1 MPRPATHFVKS
12 LSEEDKDILQY
23 LRDEGETSRI
33 RRRALAVLLSNE
45 GYSVNE
51 IAEIF
56 DSNRATVC
64 LWLER
69 WEESGP
75 SGLGDK
81 PRSGAPPTLDEEEQE
96 QALEFLKEH
105 PHSPKQVLRRI
116 EKELG
121 KTISRDTLR
130 RLARRAGLRWKR
142 MRKSLKTRR
151 DEDEFREA
159 QRDLADFIECHCAGT
174 VDLYYFDESGFSLT
188 PSVPYGWQPTGERIE
203 IPSRRS
209 KQLNILGF
217 LSCDGECRPYAVE
230 GRVNSSIMV
239 ECFDNFCT
247 TRRRE
252 SLVVLDNAS
261 VHSSAEFESNIAR
274 WEEQGLY
281 IYSLPA
287 YCPELNLIELLWRMI
302 KYHWLPLKAYDSFKS
317 LVRNLA
323 DIFSRIGK
331 NKEYCL
337 TFDGPCL
344 STSASS

>member
-1 MPRPATHFVKS
+1 MPRPATRFVKS

-33 RRRALAVLLSNE
+33 RRRALTVLLSNE

-81 PRSGAPPTLDEEEQE
+81 PRSGAPPTLDEEEQ
-96 QALEFLKEH
+96 ALEFLKEH

-142 MRKSLKTRR
+142 T
-151 DEDEFREA
+151 
-159 QRDLADFIECHCAGT
+159 
-174 VDLYYFDESGFSLT
+174 
-188 PSVPYGWQPTGERIE
+188 
-203 IPSRRS
+203 
-209 KQLNILGF
+209 
-217 LSCDGECRPYAVE
+217 
-230 GRVNSSIMV
+230 
-239 ECFDNFCT
+239 
-247 TRRRE
+247 
-252 SLVVLDNAS
+252 
-261 VHSSAEFESNIAR
+261 
-274 WEEQGLY
+274 
-281 IYSLPA
+281 
-287 YCPELNLIELLWRMI
+287 
-302 KYHWLPLKAYDSFKS
+302 
-317 LVRNLA
+317 
-323 DIFSRIGK
+323 
-331 NKEYCL
+331 
-337 TFDGPCL
+337 
-344 STSASS
+344 